1 MMVYIPLTGFIFL
14 GNGQVKKYV
23 ILVYRYLQIGKRPN
37 EKAHSLQLCRCF
49 QSAIT
54 SRELGNVDGCET
66 CSVVI
71 DLRLVALTLR
81 HRVACRYRHIHLH
94 ASLVQLKLRTLQET
108 LRSGSITHR

>member
-1 MMVYIPLTGFIFL
+1 MYIPLTGFIFL

-37 EKAHSLQLCRCF
+37 EKAHSLQLCRRF
-49 QSAIT
+49 ESAIT
-54 SRELGNVDGCET
+54 PRELGNADGCET

-81 HRVACRYRHIHLH
+81 HRVACSPVSTYSPSCLSRLAETAYEALH
-94 ASLVQLKLRTLQET
+94 
-108 LRSGSITHR
+108 SGFVTHR